1 MAKIVLGIGSSHGP
15 MLVTETD
22 IWDARVPFDKVVRHA
37 WRNGSYSF
45 DELVTARKDENLG
58 RMVSKQVWD
67 EQQVRCQSSIEKL
80 ADAFADAKI
89 DVAVVIGNDQMEIFD
104 ERLIPAFAVHYG
116 ETITNY
122 EFSDERMAAVPVGVA
137 PAIPGYIPKGG
148 AEYPGNHELAR
159 HIIRQVMDDNFDVA
173 AMNGMPK
180 PETPHA
186 WGFIFRRIM
195 RDNPVPTV
203 MVTVNAFYPPNQ
215 PSVRRCYDLGKSIVK
230 AIESWRSDAR
240 VALIASGGLTH
251 FVVDEGIDR
260 TFLDALRNKDIDAVE
275 ALGEG
280 VFQDGTSELKNWVPV
295 AGAMAEVGLEPDVL
309 DYVPCYRSEAGTGNA
324 MGFVCWR

>member
-1 MAKIVLGIGSSHGP
+1 MANIVLGIGSSHGP

-148 AEYPGNHELAR
+148 AEYPGHPELAR

-180 PETPHA
+180 
-186 WGFIFRRIM
+186 
-195 RDNPVPTV
+195 
-203 MVTVNAFYPPNQ
+203 
-215 PSVRRCYDLGKSIVK
+215 
-230 AIESWRSDAR
+230 
-240 VALIASGGLTH
+240 
-251 FVVDEGIDR
+251 
-260 TFLDALRNKDIDAVE
+260 
-275 ALGEG
+275 
-280 VFQDGTSELKNWVPV
+280 
-295 AGAMAEVGLEPDVL
+295 
-309 DYVPCYRSEAGTGNA
+309 
-324 MGFVCWR
+324 